1 MKKYMLE
8 ITVFICGA
16 IGMILEL
23 IAARVLSPYVGSS
36 NLIWTTII
44 GVMLI
49 SMSIGYWLGGKR
61 ADKDPN
67 INNLSTTILLGALA
81 TSLIPIFETVLVKN
95 FASISDN
102 LVLIALVTSAI
113 IFGIPSFVMA
123 TVSPFAVKLRDKEY
137 SNVGEISGRTSSLST
152 IGSIFGTFLAGFF
165 LIPTFGVRAIIFGT
179 TVVLLILA
187 IALYENKTRKF
198 YILIAI
204 VSIAI
209 FAFQGLGKVI
219 YDRVNPDVIEDVDSE
234 YSRIL
239 IKQVATNN
247 TTYKTMQVENGLE
260 SYIDEETGEMG
271 ARYLYYYDLADYYL
285 KDFKSTLMIGGAA
298 YTYPTHYLDKYEDKT
313 IDVSEIDEK
322 MTELAVE
329 QFNLDINNERLNIYH
344 QDGRSFL
351 NTTDNKYDVILI
363 DAFKGE
369 NAPFELTTY
378 EAMKNARNILN
389 DNGMVIT
396 NIISSVTGED
406 SDFIKY
412 EYSTYKKVF
421 DDVKVFKVRDV
432 DDNLNQNLILIGFK
446 GNTDIDDSKYEEY
459 KDLLDMELVDFSS
472 DKGISTDNYAPIGN

>member
-1 MKKYMLE
+1 MKKYTLE

-67 INNLSTTILLGALA
+67 INNLSTTILLGALT

-95 FASISDN
+95 FANISDN

-165 LIPTFGVRAIIFGT
+165 LIPTFGVRAIVFGT
-179 TVVLLILA
+179 TVVLLILS
-187 IALYENKTRKF
+187 ITLYENKTRKF
-198 YILIAI
+198 YMMIAI
-204 VSIAI
+204 IAIAI
-209 FAFQGLGKVI
+209 FSFQTIGKVI
-219 YDRVNPDVIEDVDSE
+219 YDRANPDVIEDVDSE

-239 IKQVATNN
+239 IKQVSAND

-285 KDFKSTLMIGGAA
+285 KNFKSTLMIGGAA

-313 IDVSEIDEK
+313 MDVSEIDEK
-322 MTELAVE
+322 MTELAIE
-329 QFNLDINNERLNIYH
+329 QFNLDINNERLNVYH

-351 NTTDNKYDVILI
+351 NTTKNKYDVILI
-363 DAFKGE
+363 DAFKGK

-396 NIISSVTGED
+396 NIISSISGD
-406 SDFIKY
+406 NSDFIKY

-421 DDVKVFKVRDV
+421 DDVKVFKVTNVKDTHR
-432 DDNLNQNLILIGFK
+432 QNLILIGFK